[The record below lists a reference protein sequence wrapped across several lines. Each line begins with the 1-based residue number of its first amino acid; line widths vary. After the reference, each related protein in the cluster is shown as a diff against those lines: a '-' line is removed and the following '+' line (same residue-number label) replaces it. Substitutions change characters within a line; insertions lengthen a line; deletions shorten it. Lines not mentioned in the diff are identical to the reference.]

1 MAGSALQNGKKALER
16 YRDLMSALDQN
27 LSELQGNTKAKIA
40 VSVKATD
47 IYRAGDFVRQFL
59 EDWPAIHR
67 VAK

>member
-1 MAGSALQNGKKALER
+1 
-16 YRDLMSALDQN
+16 MSALDQN

-59 EDWPAIHR
+59 EKIEPAIHR

>member
-1 MAGSALQNGKKALER
+1 KVGSLSVIE
-16 YRDLMSALDQN
+16 DLMSALDQN
-27 LSELQGNTKAKIA
+27 LFELQGNTKAKIA

-59 EDWPAIHR
+59 EKIEPAIHR